1 MVLSIKEKD
10 FIKAAIISNTPKYKI
25 MLKHILPNIFF
36 SVIIY
41 AGTNISIIVMQVA
54 SLSFLGLGAQPPLSE
69 WGSMLNDAKAAAWYW
84 YGLCHER
91 TGQFYEAQ

>member
-1 MVLSIKEKD
+1 
-10 FIKAAIISNTPKYKI
+10 

-69 WGSMLNDAKAAAWYW
+69 
-84 YGLCHER
+84 
-91 TGQFYEAQ
+91 